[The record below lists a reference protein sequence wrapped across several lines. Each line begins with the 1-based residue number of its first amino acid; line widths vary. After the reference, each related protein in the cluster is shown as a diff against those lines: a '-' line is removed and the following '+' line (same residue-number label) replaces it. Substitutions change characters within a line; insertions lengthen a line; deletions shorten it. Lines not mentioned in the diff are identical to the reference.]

1 MDTQQ
6 HIRLLQITYAAQLAD
21 AVRQYGQAGIL
32 DRVTEEK
39 REERRRS
46 AAAQAAQLGITAPE
60 AAFTTSAQLFGCADW
75 TVTEDT
81 AEAGT
86 EAGGQAAGKGFE
98 ASATRCLLCAMVKK
112 AGGPSPCRIFC
123 LDPIEAMVQGLR
135 PDARLDVT
143 ETLYDGDGCRV
154 RVAGI
159 S

>member
-6 HIRLLQITYAAQLAD
+6 HLRLLQITYAAQLAD

-32 DRVTEEK
+32 DRVTDEK

-46 AAAQAAQLGITAPE
+46 ALAQAAQLGITTPE
-60 AAFTTSAQLFGCADW
+60 AAFTVSAELFGCADW
-75 TVTEDT
+75 TVTETGIGSFD
-81 AEAGT
+81 
-86 EAGGQAAGKGFE
+86 

-135 PDARLDVT
+135 PDARV
-143 ETLYDGDGCRV
+143 ETLETLFDGERCRMSV
-154 RVAGI
+154 TAPYGRAAKLEP
-159 S
+159 